1 MTRPGL
7 ALLLCLGMLLAACG
21 QDGPPAQPEPAYK
34 AMTVEEFQAEVAGH
48 QGPLVVAVMSASC
61 SPCIQELPVVDA
73 LHRELGGQG
82 LEVVGLSLD
91 YSEDNLRHILERTGI
106 GFPVYWTGEAALDPM
121 GIRYL
126 PLLLLYRDG
135 GEVKRLEGLREED
148 ELRAE
153 FSALLGGP

>member
-1 MTRPGL
+1 MNR
-7 ALLLCLGMLLAACG
+7 LLAACLSPLLVATLLTAACG
-21 QDGPPAQPEPAYK
+21 SPPPAEQEPPYRSA
-34 AMTVEEFQAEVAGH
+34 TVEEFQSVLSQN
-48 QGPLVVAVMSASC
+48 QGPLVVAVMTASC
-61 SPCIQELPVVDA
+61 APCLTELPLVEA
-73 LHRELGGQG
+73 LRLELPG
-82 LEVVGLSLD
+82 LKVLGLSLD

>member
-61 SPCIQELPVVDA
+61 GPCLQELPMVDA
-73 LHRELGGQG
+73 LRRELPG
-82 LEVVGLSLD
+82 LAVIGLSLD
-91 YSEDNLRHILERTGI
+91 YSEENLRFLLDRTGI
-106 GFPVYWTGEAALDPM
+106 RFPVRWTGEAAIEPLS
-121 GIRYL
+121 IRYL
-126 PLLLLYRDG
+126 PLLILTRDG
-135 GEVKRLEGLREED
+135 KEIGRVEGLSTEE
-148 ELRAE
+148 ELRAIFLE
-153 FSALLGGP
+153 LLHGP